1 MIVNIILLR
10 EHFTP
15 MRSVRTLFLC
25 GLLLICWVSPVI
37 VFAQTQDELLKKR
50 ASGYLLLSDE
60 LIATN
65 PKEAEEYLQKAFPLL
80 EKLENYPFWG
90 TYYKN
95 LGRVQ
100 INRNEFMEA
109 LGSYL
114 TGLRYFQ
121 VAKIPTQIAFSY
133 ALLGDLHVAMNNSV
147 KSLEYYQKALSTM
160 KGVSPTH
167 EIRKQVDYL
176 CTIGGIKSQLNQSLL
191 ATKDLNEAR
200 RLAQQN
206 AYQYGEGLALLL
218 LGRNKV
224 VQKKMDEAADLLV
237 LALGTQERYKI
248 TELQAQTLNEL
259 SLIGLNNDQVDLGLQ
274 HNNRALNLA
283 SKNLQTRSATYRT
296 RAKLMLYKGALDSAT
311 YYCQMALQILPPKK
325 WSKERQELIEFKGS
339 VFERKGDLSNALMH
353 YEWSKALTDSALTD
367 PLRQAFERKQL
378 EYTMIMTQE
387 KTRARYD
394 AELSTERQ
402 GRAITILFS
411 SLILIVGAAFFG
423 LSLFRQRINRKLRV
437 QNKEIEEQKDQL
449 LKLNQVKDHLFSIIS
464 HDLRS
469 PLKAILAVLEN
480 LNDPDTQSS
489 ERLRWFNLLRQ
500 QTARTS
506 SLLENLLYWAQI
518 QMNRYDRI
526 YEPVHLYPLVKD
538 LIESVQLFAPDKPVN
553 FHLDINPDL
562 IFYSDANMLKMA
574 LRNLM
579 VNALKFSSAGQS
591 IFIHAAQDEKE
602 TIIEIK
608 DEGIGMT
615 QDEME
620 KAMQGRLPRKGT
632 LGESGSGIGLSLVR
646 QSIENQGGTLKGFSE
661 LQKGC
666 TFIVSIPN
674 VKNNKQKQDLE
685 LDPRNLATQN
695 Q

>member
-1 MIVNIILLR
+1 MVINIILLR
-10 EHFTP
+10 EHFAP
-15 MRSVRTLFLC
+15 IRSILTLLLG
-25 GLLLICWVSPVI
+25 GLLLICWSSPVI
-37 VFAQTQDELLKKR
+37 MFAQTQDETLKRR

-60 LIATN
+60 LITTN
-65 PKEAEEYLQKAFPLL
+65 PTAAEEYLQKAFPLL
-80 EKLENYPFWG
+80 EKLEDYSSLG
-90 TYYKN
+90 IYYKN
-95 LGRVQ
+95 LGRIQVS
-100 INRNEFMEA
+100 RDEFVEA

-114 TGLRYFQ
+114 AGLRYFQ
-121 VAKIPTQIAFSY
+121 VAKIPTQVALSY

-160 KGVSPTH
+160 RGVSPTH

-176 CTIGGIKSQLNQSLL
+176 CTIGGIKSQLKQSLL

-200 RLAQQN
+200 RLAQQD

-224 VQKKMDEAADLLV
+224 IQKKLDESMDLLS
-237 LALGTQERYKI
+237 LALGTHERYKLSD
-248 TELQAQTLNEL
+248 LQAQTLNEL
-259 SLIGLNNDQVDLGLQ
+259 SLIDLNTDQIDLGLQ
-274 HNNRALNLA
+274 HNNRALKLA
-283 SKNLQTRSATYRT
+283 SENLQTRSATYHT
-296 RAKLMLYKGALDSAT
+296 RAKLMLNKGALDSAA
-311 YYCQMALQILPPKK
+311 YYCQKALQILPQKK
-325 WSKERQELIEFKGS
+325 WSKEYQELIEFKGS
-339 VFERKGDLSNALMH
+339 IFERKGDLSNALLH
-353 YEWSKALTDSALTD
+353 YEWSKSLTDSALTD
-367 PLRQAFERKQL
+367 PLRQVFERKQL
-378 EYTMIMTQE
+378 EYTMITTQE

-402 GRAITILFS
+402 ERAITILLS
-411 SLILIVGAAFFG
+411 CLILIIGAAFFG

-480 LNDPDTQSS
+480 LNDPDTQST

-526 YEPVHLYPLVKD
+526 YEPVHLYPLVKE

-553 FHLDINPDL
+553 FHLDVNPNL
-562 IFYSDANMLKMA
+562 VFYSDANMLKMA
-574 LRNLM
+574 LRNLL

-591 IFIHAAQDEKE
+591 IFIHADQGEKE
-602 TIIEIK
+602 TLIEIK

-646 QSIENQGGTLKGFSE
+646 QSIENQGGTLKGFSD

-666 TFIVSIPN
+666 TFIISIPN
-674 VKNNKQKQDLE
+674 VKNKKQKPDLA
-685 LDPRNLATQN
+685 LDPRSLAVQN

>member
-1 MIVNIILLR
+1 MINIILLR
-10 EHFTP
+10 EHFAP
-15 MRSVRTLFLC
+15 IRSVRTLFLC
-25 GLLLICWVSPVI
+25 GLLLTCWASPICS
-37 VFAQTQDELLKKR
+37 FSQTKNELLKKR

-65 PKEAEEYLQKAFPLL
+65 PKEAEGYLLKAFPLL
-80 EKLENYPFWG
+80 EKLQDHSSLGIYF
-90 TYYKN
+90 KN

-100 INRNEFMEA
+100 VSRNEFVEA
-109 LGSYL
+109 LESYL
-114 TGLRYFQ
+114 NGLRYFQ
-121 VAKIPTQIAFSY
+121 VAKIPTQVAYSY

-160 KGVSPTH
+160 RGVSPTH
-167 EIRKQVDYL
+167 ETRKQVDYL
-176 CTIGGIKSQLNQSLL
+176 CTIGEIKSQLKQSLL
-191 ATKDLNEAR
+191 ASKALNEAHQ
-200 RLAQQN
+200 LAQQD
-206 AYQYGEGLALLL
+206 AYQHGESLALLL

-224 VQKKMDEAADLLV
+224 IQNKMDEAQDLLG
-237 LALGTQERYKI
+237 LALGTQERYKLSD
-248 TELQAQTLNEL
+248 LQAQTLNEL
-259 SLIGLNNDQVDLGLQ
+259 SLIGLSTDQVDLGLQ
-274 HNNRALNLA
+274 QNSRALKLT
-283 SKNLQTRSATYRT
+283 SENLQTRATAYHT
-296 RAKLMLYKGALDSAT
+296 RAKLMLHKGTLDSAT
-311 YYCQMALQILPPKK
+311 YYCQKALQILPPKK

-339 VFERKGDLSNALMH
+339 IFERQGDLSNALKY

-367 PLRQAFERKQL
+367 PLRQVFERKQL
-378 EYTMIMTQE
+378 EYTMMTTEE
-387 KTRARYD
+387 KARARYN

-402 GRAITILFS
+402 GRAITILLSF
-411 SLILIVGAAFFG
+411 LILIVGAALFG
-423 LSLFRQRINRKLRV
+423 LSSFRQRINRKLRI

-480 LNDPDTQSS
+480 LNDPNTQSY

-562 IFYSDANMLKMA
+562 VFYSDSSMLKMA

-579 VNALKFSSAGQS
+579 VNALKFSSSGQS
-591 IFIHAAQDEKE
+591 IFIHAVQTEKE
-602 TIIEIK
+602 TTIEIK

-666 TFIVSIPN
+666 TFIVYIPN
-674 VKNNKQKQDLE
+674 MNSKKQSSNIE
-685 LDPRNLATQN
+685 YDPRNLASQN